1 MRVRKKKTNLRDMEN
16 FTKIKKKFIGNALL
30 CAIVIGVGVG
40 AFAAATPIAVCKLLE
55 LMEIATVDLPLLWCI
70 LGGAGLGVLTFAVLL
85 LCLYPFPKKLAR
97 RLDKEMGMG
106 EKVQT
111 MLEFSESDDDMAQ
124 LQRNDTER
132 RLSETPKKVFRF
144 KPVWQCIVT
153 AALAVSM
160 VGAAIIV
167 PVKADEGGGDSSTG
181 PVAPVETPFEVTNFQ
196 LTALRQLI
204 EHVQES
210 KMQDVPKATS
220 INALELLYADISNVE
235 YRKDMLALVCGTM
248 VTVDN
253 AVETVNTGFELA
265 TALEAVEHLQVK
277 KLSRAIGAVEL
288 ERFTTY
294 YANTAEGFK
303 DFATANETISSFSVA
318 LTTGLAAAGVPA
330 DDALY
335 LAIQAFHAKVVELI
349 PNIQYYTETS
359 WPVRVDSLF
368 GDSSAAIS
376 AALAVQIEN
385 DQERD
390 YVIRKLKEIFAI
402 TDAEMPQ
409 LSRDF
414 VSSVDGDDD
423 EGKNEE
429 QGGDGGL
436 GDGDYNFPSDE
447 LVLDPDTGEQV
458 RYGDLLAKY
467 YNRYLAALQE
477 GKIDPN
483 LEKLL
488 QSYFDLLSKTEKAS

>member
-1 MRVRKKKTNLRDMEN
+1 MKN

-111 MLEFSESDDDMAQ
+111 MLEFSESTDDMAQ
-124 LQRNDTER
+124 LQRQDTER

-160 VGAAIIV
+160 VGAAIVV
-167 PVKADEGGGDSSTG
+167 PVKADEGGGGDSSTG
-181 PVAPVETPFEVTNFQ
+181 PVTTVETPFEVTNFQ

-210 KMQDVPKATS
+210 DMQAAPKATS
-220 INALELLYADISNVE
+220 VHALELLYADISDIE
-235 YRKDMLALVCGTM
+235 YRKDMVALVSSTM
-248 VTVDN
+248 MTVDN
-253 AVETVNTGFELA
+253 AVEAVNSGFELA
-265 TALEAVEHLQVK
+265 TALEGVEHLQVK

-288 ERFTTY
+288 ERFTSF
-294 YANTAEGFK
+294 YADTAEGFK

-359 WPVRVDSLF
+359 WPVRVDTLF
-368 GDSSAAIS
+368 GDCSAAIS
-376 AALAVQIEN
+376 SALSVQIEN

-390 YVIRKLKEIFAI
+390 YIIRKLKEIFGLI
-402 TDAEMPQ
+402 DTEMPQ
-409 LSRDF
+409 LSKDF
-414 VSSVDGDDD
+414 VSSVEGNGDEDKD
-423 EGKNEE
+423 EE

-458 RYGDLLAKY
+458 RYGELLAKY

>member
-1 MRVRKKKTNLRDMEN
+1 MKN
-16 FTKIKKKFIGNALL
+16 FIKIKKKFIVNALL
-30 CAIVIGVGVG
+30 CAVVIGVGVG

-70 LGGAGLGVLTFAVLL
+70 AGGAGLGALTFGVLL
-85 LCLYPFPKKLAR
+85 LCLYPFPKRLAR

-111 MLEFSESDDDMAQ
+111 MLEFSESEDDMAQ

-132 RLSETPKKVFRF
+132 RLSETPKTVFRF

-153 AALAVSM
+153 AALAISM

-167 PVKADEGGGDSSTG
+167 PVQADEGDGDNSSTG
-181 PVAPVETPFEVTNFQ
+181 PTAPVETPFEVTNFQ

-210 KMQDVPKATS
+210 EMQTVPKATS
-220 INALELLYADISNVE
+220 VNALELLYADISDVE
-235 YRKDMLALVCGTM
+235 YRKDMVALVGGTM
-248 VTVDN
+248 QTVDN
-253 AVETVNTGFELA
+253 AVEAVNTGFELA
-265 TALEAVEHLQVK
+265 TALEGVEHLQVK
-277 KLSRAIGAVEL
+277 KLSRAIGSVEL
-288 ERFTTY
+288 ERFTVF
-294 YANTAEGFK
+294 YADTAEAFK
-303 DFATANETISSFSVA
+303 DFTTANETISSFSVA
-318 LTTGLAAAGVPA
+318 LTTGLAAAGVPS

-335 LAIQAFHAKVVELI
+335 LAIQALHAKVVELI

-368 GDSSAAIS
+368 GDNSAAIS

-385 DQERD
+385 DRERD
-390 YVIRKLKEIFAI
+390 YIIRKLKEIFALL
-402 TDAEMPQ
+402 DVEMPQ

-414 VSSVDGDDD
+414 VSGLEGDGEEDKD
-423 EGKNEE
+423 EEE
-429 QGGDGGL
+429 GGDGGL

-458 RYGDLLAKY
+458 RYGELLAKY